1 MRSDLEKK
9 KKKKKKKVSMHLAND
24 RNAWKS
30 FKRNSPTYA
39 NMENAKTNMIIMM
52 IQNFIIHMCFILL
65 NFPKRHE
72 KG

>member
-1 MRSDLEKK
+1 
-9 KKKKKKKVSMHLAND
+9 MHLAND